1 MIEVVA
7 AIIKI
12 NTKFLC
18 CQRGKNQYGYLSEKF
33 EFPGGKVENNETLEE
48 ALLREIKEELGLK
61 IFIDKFLKTIN
72 YSYPDF
78 DIRMHCYICS
88 LDKFEIKLND
98 HISYKIVEAGKLSS
112 LDWVPADKELITLLQ
127 K

>member
-18 CQRGKNQYGYLSEKF
+18 CQRGKNQYSYLSEKF

-98 HISYKIVEAGKLSS
+98 HISYKIVAPGKLSS
-112 LDWVPADKELITLLQ
+112 LDWVPADKELINLLQ